1 MKYSIDDLNLIVL
14 NVGYAVHEKD
24 WNWKN
29 VSSPFSRLY
38 FVTKGYAQVKLDD
51 GTHNLTPGHMYLVP
65 SFVLHSNICQSHFEH
80 FYIHIY
86 EDGMSTDRLFEE
98 YDFPFEIEGTD
109 TDLQQIR
116 RLCEMNPSLRLPQS
130 NPVSYD
136 NQTTLIQTI
145 RTNKM
150 RNFCD
155 KVESR
160 GILYLLVSRF
170 LKYAKPKPASSD
182 DRIQRVI
189 NHIRKNIGEKLAVEE
204 LAEMSCLSK
213 DHFIKVFKKEMGTT
227 PNQFITNVKMER
239 AMVMLATE
247 TTQIKR
253 IAFNLGYDDHSY
265 FNRLFKK
272 EVGITP
278 QQYRMN
284 YTK

>member
-38 FVTKGYAQVKLDD
+38 YVTKGYAQVKLED
-51 GTHNLTPGHMYLVP
+51 GIHNLTPGHMYLVP

-98 YDFPFEIEGTD
+98 YDFPFEIEGTE
-109 TDLQQIR
+109 TDLQHIR
-116 RLCEMNPSLRLPQS
+116 RLCEMNPQLRLPQS

-145 RTNKM
+145 RSNKM

-170 LKYAKPKPASSD
+170 LKDARPKPASSD
-182 DRIQRVI
+182 DRIQRAI
-189 NHIRKNIGEKLAVEE
+189 NHIRKNIGEKLSVED
-204 LAEMSCLSK
+204 LAELSCLSK

-227 PNQFITNVKMER
+227 PNQFITNAKMER

-247 TTQIKR
+247 STQIKR
-253 IAFNLGYDDHSY
+253 IAFILGYDDHSY

-278 QQYRMN
+278 QQYRKN